1 MNPLFRIWDKM
12 DKMNFRPPPKK
23 NISRK
28 MLLPANVIR
37 PRKFIVYGRSLR
49 SLDAIRMTNFDDIN
63 IHVAKH
69 ANDPQVVHA
78 KHAG

>member
-1 MNPLFRIWDKM
+1 
-12 DKMNFRPPPKK
+12 
-23 NISRK
+23 

-49 SLDAIRMTNFDDIN
+49 SLNAIRMTNLDDIN

-69 ANDPQVVHA
+69 ANDPQVLHA